1 MTDNEEKIKIIEESN
16 RCLNCNNPQCVQH
29 CPLSNNIPLMISRIK
44 ESQFEKAYLDIK
56 KTNPLPLICGMICP
70 YEKQCEGSCIR
81 GIKEKPISIG
91 KLESFVANKY
101 FDNLNG
107 VESKKSTAQI
117 IKPKVAIVGGGPAGI
132 SCAYFLS
139 RENIPSTIFEK
150 ENYLGGILMYGIPDF
165 RLDKEIV
172 KKEIESCIDDN
183 IQVKYN
189 HILVS
194 NAIETKNQYGD
205 KTAITID
212 GLKKEGY
219 EYIFICI
226 GDEISKSLKID
237 GIESDKIYGANE
249 FLRMQRENF
258 TSYFSKDFA
267 VVGGGNVAVD
277 SARKAIRLGK
287 SSTIIYRKL
296 EENMP
301 ANKSEIKEAKEEGI
315 NFIFQ
320 NNVTS
325 VKEAGDKIILTLD
338 NHEPI
343 ETDFLVLAIGSKINS
358 DSLDEKIIIDEN
370 GLIKVDESYETNI
383 QNVFSGG
390 DLIHNKSSV
399 AWALKNGRDVA
410 YTIVNKYKDKQ

>member
-1 MTDNEEKIKIIEESN
+1 MTDSEELLKIIEESN
-16 RCLNCNNPQCVQH
+16 RCLNCNNPMCVKS
-29 CPLSNNIPLMISRIK
+29 CPLGNNIPSMISMIK

-81 GIKEKPISIG
+81 GIKENPINIG
-91 KLESFVANKY
+91 KLESSIAKKY
-101 FDNLNG
+101 FDNQTK
-107 VESKKSTAQI
+107 VEDQNKTSQNQ
-117 IKPKVAIVGGGPAGI
+117 KPKVAIVGGGPAGI

-139 RENIPSTIFEK
+139 QEGIASTIFEK
-150 ENYLGGILMYGIPDF
+150 ESYLGGILMYGIPDF

-172 KKEIESCIDDN
+172 KQEIDSCIDEN

-189 HILVS
+189 HVLIS
-194 NAIETKNQYGD
+194 NTAKSNNQFED
-205 KTAITID
+205 KMAITID
-212 GLKKEGY
+212 SLKNDGY

-258 TSYFSKDFA
+258 SSYFAKEFA
-267 VVGGGNVAVD
+267 IVGGGNVAVD

-287 SSTIIYRKL
+287 SSTIIYRRL

-301 ANKSEIKEAKEEGI
+301 ANKTEIKEAKEEGV

-320 NNVTS
+320 NNITS
-325 VKEAGDKIILTLD
+325 VSEEGDRIVLNLD

-343 ETDFLVLAIGSKINS
+343 KTDFLVLAIGSQINN
-358 DSLDEKIIIDEN
+358 DSLDEKITIDEN
-370 GLIKVDESYETNI
+370 GLIKVDESFETNI

-410 YTIVNKYKDKQ
+410 YTIVNKLKNN